1 MPDPSGSDP
10 VPATR
15 PPVAVTR
22 DLAAV
27 GPAPSVVTVGVFDGV
42 HAGHQALLAQVVA
55 RARADDLRAVAI
67 TFDRHP
73 LAIVAP
79 DREPAALQ
87 TLDDK
92 VASLVETGVDH
103 VHVLTFDV
111 AASHEPAA
119 DFVRRVLVDGFS
131 ARAVLIGG
139 NFRFGHRAAGD
150 IDLLARLGA
159 EHGFDAQAVDLVAAG
174 DAAVSSTM
182 VRRALAIGD
191 VAAAAAALGRPHRV
205 RGSVVRGDGRGRTIG
220 VPTANMAVPPG
231 MAVPTAG
238 VYGTRVVVD
247 GVAHDA
253 VTNIG
258 TRPTFD
264 GRGVT
269 VESHLLDVDLDL
281 YDREVAVDF
290 VTHLRDEARFD
301 SVDALVA
308 QIRADIERAREV
320 LGT

>member
-1 MPDPSGSDP
+1 MAEPSGSGP

-27 GPAPSVVTVGVFDGV
+27 DRAPSAVTVGVFDGV
-42 HAGHQALLAQVVA
+42 HAGHQALLARVVA

-73 LAIVAP
+73 LAILSP

-111 AASHEPAA
+111 AASHEPAE

-139 NFRFGHRAAGD
+139 NFRFGHGAAGD

-159 EHGFDAQAVDLVAAG
+159 EHRFDARAVELVASG
-174 DAAVSSTM
+174 DTAVSSTM
-182 VRRALAIGD
+182 VRHALAIGD

-205 RGSVVRGDGRGRTIG
+205 RGTVVRGDGRGRSIG
-220 VPTANMAVPPG
+220 VPTANVAVPAG
-231 MAVPTAG
+231 MAVPAGG
-238 VYGTRVVVD
+238 VYGTRVILD

-258 TRPTFD
+258 TRPTVA
-264 GRGVT
+264 GRNLT

-281 YDREVAVDF
+281 YDRDVAVDF
-290 VTHLRDEARFD
+290 VARLRDEVRFD

-320 LGT
+320 LRS